1 VIEMPREIEGTE
13 STGKHI
19 SLPANL
25 VLKPPVSVEDLKAD
39 TEHDPKGAEE
49 FVALIRALR
58 KEGSRT
64 VAL

>member
-1 VIEMPREIEGTE
+1 MRQRTEGTE
-13 STGKHI
+13 TGGGQLRH
-19 SLPANL
+19 PCGV
-25 VLKPPVSVEDLKAD
+25 VLKPPVSAEDLKTD
-39 TEHDPKGAEE
+39 TEYDPEGAEE